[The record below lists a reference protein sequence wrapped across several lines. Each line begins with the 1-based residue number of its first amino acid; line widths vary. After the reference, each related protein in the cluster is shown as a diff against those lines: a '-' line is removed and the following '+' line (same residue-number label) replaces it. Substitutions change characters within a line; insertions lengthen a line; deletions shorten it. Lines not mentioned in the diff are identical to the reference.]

1 MSGFNRFFPSGGG
14 SGGGGGIVATNGF
27 IDYNDTSTTTTPLV
41 LNADTWTTIP
51 NDGQGAFTNKAYAP
65 PNVTELMDANG
76 AIECSELSLGDVIV
90 IRNDYTITPQT
101 NNGSLQFRYGLG
113 GGGNEYF
120 LGSRL
125 GRMDSGSGIEYRYS
139 LSTDLIYMGDLNT
152 LNNPIILQINSTAEA
167 TLVNAGSVIFVARYN
182 V

>member
-1 MSGFNRFFPSGGG
+1 MAIYPVSPGGVPGGG
-14 SGGGGGIVATNGF
+14 VVGTNGF

-51 NDGQGAFTNKAYAP
+51 NDGQGAFTNKNYAP
-65 PNVTELMDANG
+65 PNVTELMYPDG
-76 AIECSELSLGDVIV
+76 SIDPTELSLGDTII

-120 LGSRL
+120 LETRL
-125 GRMDSGSGIEYRYS
+125 GRMDSGSGIGYRYS

-152 LNNPIILQINSTAEA
+152 LNNPIFLEIFSTAQA
-167 TLVNAGSVIFVARYN
+167 TLVNAGSVLFVVRYN
-182 V
+182 A

>member
-14 SGGGGGIVATNGF
+14 SGGGGGIVPTIGF

-51 NDGQGAFTNKAYAP
+51 NDGLGPFTNKSFP
-65 PNVTELMDANG
+65 PQGVTELMDANG
-76 AIECSELSLGDVIV
+76 AIDCSELSLGDVIF

-101 NNGSLQFRYGLG
+101 NNGSLQFRYALG

-120 LGSRL
+120 LETRL
-125 GRMDSGSGIEYRYS
+125 GRMDSGSGIGYRYS
-139 LSTDLIYMGDLNT
+139 LSADLIYMGDLNT

-167 TLVNAGSVIFVARYN
+167 PLVNAGSVISVSRYN
-182 V
+182 I

>member
-14 SGGGGGIVATNGF
+14 SGGGGGIVGTNGF
-27 IDYNDTSTTTTPLV
+27 IDYNATSTTTTPLV

-51 NDGQGAFTNKAYAP
+51 NDGLGQFTNKAYAP

-76 AIECSELSLGDVIV
+76 AIDCSELSLGDIIV
-90 IRNDYTITPQT
+90 VRNDYTITPQT

-120 LGSRL
+120 LETRL

>member
-1 MSGFNRFFPSGGG
+1 MAIYPVYPGG
-14 SGGGGGIVATNGF
+14 SGGSVAPAGASGF
-27 IDYNDTSTTTTPLV
+27 IDYNDASTTTTPLV
-41 LNADTWTTIP
+41 LNADIWTAIP

-65 PNVTELMDANG
+65 TGVTELMNSSG
-76 AIECSELSLGDVIV
+76 AIDPSELSLGDTII
-90 IRNDYTITPQT
+90 IRNDYTVTPQT

-120 LGSRL
+120 LETRL
-125 GRMDSGSGIEYRYS
+125 SRMDSGSGIGYRYS
-139 LSTDLIYMGDLNT
+139 LSTDLVYMGDLNT
-152 LNNPIILQINSTAEA
+152 LNNPIVLQINSTAEA